1 MLKLYTK
8 QNCPNCLQL
17 KNVLTNYNIPFEVV
31 EDEKELMK
39 VGSKSRIMSAPIL
52 EINERFYSYQD
63 FNNFIE
69 IFSEIL
75 LKNSKIS
82 A

>member
-1 MLKLYTK
+1 MLRIYTK
-8 QNCPNCLQL
+8 SNCPNCLQL
-17 KNVLTNYNIPFEVV
+17 KNVLTNWNIPFKCT

-52 EINERFYSYQD
+52 EYNEKYYSYQD

-75 LKNSKIS
+75 LKSKNN

>member
-1 MLKLYTK
+1 MLKLYIK
-8 QNCPNCLQL
+8 SNCPNCSQL

-39 VGSKSRIMSAPIL
+39 VGSKSRILSAPIL
-52 EINERFYSYQD
+52 EINERQYSCLD

-69 IFSEIL
+69 IFSQII
-75 LKNSKIS
+75 LKNSKIN

>member
-8 QNCPNCLQL
+8 SNCPNCLQL
-17 KNVLTNYNIPFEVV
+17 KNILNNYNIRFEVI

-39 VGSKSRIMSAPIL
+39 VGSKSRIMFAPIL
-52 EINERFYSYQD
+52 EINDKYYSYQD

-75 LKNSKIS
+75 LKNSK
-82 A
+82 